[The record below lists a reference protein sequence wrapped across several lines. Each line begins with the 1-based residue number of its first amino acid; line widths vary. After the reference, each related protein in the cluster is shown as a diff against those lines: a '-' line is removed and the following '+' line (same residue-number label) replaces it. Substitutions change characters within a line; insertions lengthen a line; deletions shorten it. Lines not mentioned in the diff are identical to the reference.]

1 MKQKPKHEMKVV
13 HSSGAYHLK
22 SFDFSKNTRQFGS
35 TDEWLSSLSD
45 MELEALDAEFE
56 REDPAMRAWLKS
68 LSDEDL
74 EGLARNFIRRRE
86 SLDT

>member
-1 MKQKPKHEMKVV
+1 MKQKREHEMKLV
-13 HSSGAYHLK
+13 HSSGAYHPK
-22 SFDFSKNTRQFGS
+22 SFDFAKNTRQFGS

-56 REDPAMRAWLKS
+56 REDPAMRAWLRS

-74 EGLARNFIRRRE
+74 EGLARDYLRRH
-86 SLDT
+86 